1 MAILVLGASGATGK
15 LLVEQ
20 LLERGQQVKVVVRP
34 FSKIPASWDNGSGV
48 TIIKADIS
56 EISREE
62 MASHLRDCEGVA
74 SCLGHNLTLAGIF
87 GKPRAL
93 VAAAVRLVCA
103 AIKDNAP
110 ERPVR
115 FVLMNTVGNSNRD
128 LDEPVSVGQ
137 KVVIALLRLFLPP
150 QADNEKAA
158 DFLRVKVGQTNHQVE
173 WVVVRPDSLIDH
185 DSVTAYKLYD
195 SPIRSAIFDPGKT
208 SRINVAHFMA
218 SLLAENDVWDRWKG
232 KMPVIYNQ
240 ED

>member
-20 LLERGQQVKVVVRP
+20 LLERGQQVKVEVRP

-48 TIIKADIS
+48 TIITADIS
-56 EISREE
+56 DISREE

-93 VAAAVRLVCA
+93 VADAVRLVCA

-173 WVVVRPDSLIDH
+173 WVAVRPDSLIDH